1 MPVKRC
7 LENFPV
13 WFGVAD
19 TAGDKDIGE
28 PSAGAEAIENGHE
41 AGIEIGNDRESNAP
55 LLERR
60 QRIDRFR
67 IESPSRW
74 LGEISE
80 QFIKVSVEVVES
92 PPGLEDIS
100 D

>member
-1 MPVKRC
+1 MPAKRG

-28 PSAGAEAIENGHE
+28 PSARAEAMENGHE
-41 AGIEIGNDRESNAP
+41 AGIEIGNDRESNTA

-60 QRIDRFR
+60 QRLYRFR
-67 IESPSRW
+67 IESPSLW

-80 QFIKVSVEVVES
+80 QLIKVSVKVVES
-92 PPGLEDIS
+92 PPGFEDM
-100 D
+100 